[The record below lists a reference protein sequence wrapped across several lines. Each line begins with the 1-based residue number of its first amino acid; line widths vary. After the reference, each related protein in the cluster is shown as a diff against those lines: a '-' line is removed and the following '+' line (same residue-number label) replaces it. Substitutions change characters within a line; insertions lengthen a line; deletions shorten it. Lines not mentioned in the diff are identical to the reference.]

1 LGKSCLA
8 EDGEQHC
15 VLPDQE
21 VDETKNLEHLAVKA
35 VVPQNEAAH
44 RSEDPGG
51 KDDASDS
58 VVGEMSWNLN
68 RNDHIELA
76 QLTTILNIRGWNQVA
91 VRH

>member
-1 LGKSCLA
+1 M
-8 EDGEQHC
+8 
-15 VLPDQE
+15 LPDQE
-21 VDETKNLEHLAVKA
+21 VDETKNLEHLEHLAVKA

-44 RSEDPGG
+44 KSEDPGG
-51 KDDASDS
+51 KDDTSDS

-76 QLTTILNIRGWNQVA
+76 QLTTILNIRGWNEVA